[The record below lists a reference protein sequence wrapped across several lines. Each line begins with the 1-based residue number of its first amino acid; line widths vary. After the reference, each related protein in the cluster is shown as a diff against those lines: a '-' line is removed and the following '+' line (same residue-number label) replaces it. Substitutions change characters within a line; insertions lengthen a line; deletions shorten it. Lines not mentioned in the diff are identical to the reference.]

1 MKRKISFLA
10 LGLVVGSLCGF
21 KWANYNYRRDQNAGV
36 IAQAAQAAANLKE
49 SGGGAAGAASN
60 EQGRQMINE
69 VTAIIKKARENPNDF
84 DAQRNAADQFLQI
97 QRPEG
102 ALEYLNN
109 AIRLKPDSVETMTR
123 LAQAHFFTEKFDESI
138 KWSRAAL
145 KRQPDSE
152 AATYY
157 LTAALIVSKQNLNE
171 AAGLI
176 SQLEAKRGAND
187 ALLSELRAR
196 LGEARQAAGGAPQSQ
211 PQPQSKTMLQHGP
224 DAGGVKK

>member
-10 LGLVVGSLCGF
+10 LGLVVGLVCGF

-36 IAQAAQAAANLKE
+36 IAQAAQAAANLKQP
-49 SGGGAAGAASN
+49 GGGAAGAVSN

-69 VTAIIKKARENPNDF
+69 VTAIIKKARENPSDF
-84 DAQRNAADQFLQI
+84 DAQRSAADQFLQI

-102 ALEYLNN
+102 ALEFLDA
-109 AIRLKPDSVETMTR
+109 AIRLRPDSVETMTR

-196 LGEARQAAGGAPQSQ
+196 LNEAQAAGVNTA
-211 PQPQSKTMLQHGP
+211 QPQSKTMLQHGP